1 MADDLS
7 KLWQQVLADSERI
20 KGTSLKELFDN
31 DDARAKAMTKTLSDG
46 ESEIVVDFSKQLI
59 DSQALKTLMSL
70 AVQAGVV
77 ARFAQM
83 CNGERV
89 NFTENQAALHTALRS
104 VKTAKLELDGQDI
117 IKQVHDELD
126 KIQSFSATVR
136 SEKKFKKIVNIGIGG
151 SDLGPALIYD
161 ALSASRKPEI
171 DCWFVANLDST
182 EMNEALAQCQPQETL
197 FIVCSKSFKT
207 AETLAN
213 ARIAK
218 QWLATGLGVG
228 LESEVLAEHFVVVSA
243 NTSQARTSGVNAKN
257 SFQIWPWVGGRY
269 SIASAMSLAPIIAF
283 GFESF
288 SEFLDGM
295 RSVDKQMRTSK
306 PEDNITL
313 ILGLIDVFNFGTRRH
328 SSQAVLPYASA
339 LRLLPSY
346 LQQLIMESN
355 GKSVRQD
362 GGQAE
367 IATSPVVWGGVGT
380 NSQHAFMQML
390 HQGTQV
396 VPVDFIGFAQLTNVD
411 LDSHD
416 ALVANMFA
424 QAKALAFGENQA
436 DKSDSTIARHRKM
449 SGNRPSTVLLAKSLT
464 PRTLG
469 ALIAMYEHRVFVHG
483 IIAQINSFDQWGVE
497 LGKTLSVEINQQ
509 INQST
514 AAVND
519 ASTKSLIDKYRRMRR
534 KS

>member
-7 KLWQQVLADSERI
+7 KLWQQVFADSERI
-20 KGTSLKELFDN
+20 KGISLADLFEN
-31 DDARAKAMTKTLSDG
+31 DDTRAKAMTKTLSDG

-59 DSQALKTLMSL
+59 DPQALKNLMSL
-70 AVQAGVV
+70 AVGAGVV
-77 ARFAQM
+77 ARFTAM
-83 CNGERV
+83 CSGERV

-104 VKTAKLELDGQDI
+104 KKTEELELDGKDI
-117 IKQVHDELD
+117 IKQVHDELA
-126 KIQSFSATVR
+126 KIQSFSGSVR
-136 SEKKFKKIVNIGIGG
+136 HEKKFKKIVNIGIGG

-161 ALSASRKPEI
+161 TLCASQKPEI
-171 DCWFVANLDST
+171 ECLFVANIDST
-182 EMNEALAQCQPQETL
+182 EINAALAQCRPQETL

-218 QWLATGLGVG
+218 QWLATGLGVA
-228 LESEVLAEHFVVVSA
+228 LESEVIAEHFVVVSA
-243 NTSQARTSGVNAKN
+243 NTSQAHTSDVNAKN
-257 SFQIWPWVGGRY
+257 AFQIWPWVGGRY

-283 GFESF
+283 GFDSF
-288 SEFLDGM
+288 GEFLAGM
-295 RSVDKQMRTSK
+295 RSVDEQIRASK

-313 ILGLIDVFNFGTRRH
+313 ILGLIDVFNFGTRRY

-362 GGQAE
+362 GNQTE

-390 HQGTQV
+390 HQGTQI
-396 VPVDFIGFAQLTNVD
+396 VPVDFIGFAQLSNVD
-411 LDSHD
+411 LASHD
-416 ALVANMFA
+416 ALVANMLA
-424 QAKALAFGENQA
+424 QAKALAFGENQV
-436 DKSDSTIARHRKM
+436 DINDSEIARHRKM
-449 SGNRPSTVLLAKSLT
+449 VGNRPSTVLLAKSLS

-483 IIAQINSFDQWGVE
+483 VIAQINSFDQWGVE
-497 LGKTLSVEINQQ
+497 LGKTLSVEIKQQ

-514 AAVND
+514 SVVND
-519 ASTKSLIDKYRRMRR
+519 ASTKSLIDKYRQL
-534 KS
+534 KQKG

>member
-7 KLWQQVLADSERI
+7 KLWQQVLAESERI
-20 KGTSLKELFDN
+20 SGTSLKGLFDT
-31 DDARAKAMTKTLSDG
+31 DAARAKAMTKALSDG

-70 AVQAGVV
+70 AVRAGVV
-77 ARFAQM
+77 ARFIEM

-104 VKTAKLELDGQDI
+104 PKTEKIELDGKNV
-117 IKQVHDELD
+117 IKQVHDELE

-136 SEKKFKKIVNIGIGG
+136 REKKFKKIINIGIGG

-161 ALSASRKPEI
+161 TLSASRKPEI
-171 DCWFVANLDST
+171 DCLFVANIDST
-182 EMNEALAQCQPQETL
+182 EINAALAQCRPQETL

-218 QWLATGLGVG
+218 QWLAAGLGVD

-243 NTSQARTSGVNAKN
+243 NVSQAHTSGVNAKN
-257 SFQIWPWVGGRY
+257 EFQIWPWVGGRY
-269 SIASAMSLAPIIAF
+269 SIASAMSLAPIIAL

-288 SEFLDGM
+288 SEFLAGM
-295 RSVDKQMRTSK
+295 RSVDEQMRTSK
-306 PEDNITL
+306 PEDNVTL
-313 ILGLIDVFNFGTRRH
+313 ILGLIDVFNFGTRCY

-355 GKSVRQD
+355 GKSKRQD
-362 GGQAE
+362 GTQVE

-396 VPVDFIGFAQLTNVD
+396 VPVDFIGFAQLPNVD
-411 LDSHD
+411 LASHD

-424 QAKALAFGENQA
+424 QAKALAFGENQV
-436 DKSDSTIARHRKM
+436 DKSDSAIVGHRTM
-449 SGNRPSTVLLAKSLT
+449 SGNRPSTVFLAKSLS

-469 ALIAMYEHRVFVHG
+469 ALVAMYEHRVFVHG

-509 INQST
+509 INQGTS
-514 AAVND
+514 AVDD
-519 ASTKSLIDKYRRMRR
+519 ASTKSLIDTYRRMKQ